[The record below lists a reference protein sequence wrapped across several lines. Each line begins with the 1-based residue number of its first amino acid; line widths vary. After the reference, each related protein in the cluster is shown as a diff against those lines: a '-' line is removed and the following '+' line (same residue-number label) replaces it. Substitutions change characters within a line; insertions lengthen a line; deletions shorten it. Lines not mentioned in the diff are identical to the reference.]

1 MPLFGSK
8 HKHDKEPAA
17 TSGLHTMGPAS
28 ANHHDH
34 TNTQVL
40 KGDYGVPTAVGSGAG
55 LGLSTNPG
63 LLTGQPAGMAEAPRR
78 DHAHGY
84 AGDGTGLD
92 SATGA
97 HGTHGGMTSHGAQGL
112 DDTHGYRGN
121 IPNTTT
127 GHTSS
132 GGGATGTRM
141 TGKIE
146 SAIGSA
152 FNSESMKIKGL
163 EKQREADLINKQG
176 SELAQAEGLE
186 REAVMHRQRA
196 EGLATH
202 GEQSLAY
209 RLDDKFAQRIGGPL
223 DSNNLHHGD
232 RQPY

>member
-40 KGDYGVPTAVGSGAG
+40 KGDYGVPTAAW
-55 LGLSTNPG
+55 LK
-63 LLTGQPAGMAEAPRR
+63 LLAMIMP
-78 DHAHGY
+78 HGY

-97 HGTHGGMTSHGAQGL
+97 HGTHGGETSPTPPPA
-112 DDTHGYRGN
+112 T
-121 IPNTTT
+121 
-127 GHTSS
+127 TSS

-176 SELAQAEGLE
+176 SELAQAEASNAKLSCIVS
-186 REAVMHRQRA
+186 AQRVW
-196 EGLATH
+196 LLMV
-202 GEQSLAY
+202 SNLLLIV
-209 RLDDKFAQRIGGPL
+209 LDDKFAQRIGGPL